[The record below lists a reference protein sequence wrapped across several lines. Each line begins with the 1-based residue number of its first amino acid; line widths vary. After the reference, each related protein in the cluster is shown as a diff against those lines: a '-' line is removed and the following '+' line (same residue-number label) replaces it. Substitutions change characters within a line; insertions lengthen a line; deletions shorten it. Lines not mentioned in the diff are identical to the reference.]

1 MFIQK
6 ERYFMNKMS
15 SHFRIASRKALNL
28 PIDDKEYTV
37 SLTKY
42 IPVNNNIIVHISSVT
57 EEVLTNTIV
66 EYNEDDDFMDVVY
79 NFVEAKEFKNVT
91 SFSFIIEFK
100 TDDVILKVCACIN
113 EEGSSENKTEEFIFA
128 ADEIIRYWMICNTVN
143 IISKARTCKSID
155 EIIWRPIDYG
165 MITFLK

>member
-1 MFIQK
+1 
-6 ERYFMNKMS
+6 MNKMS
-15 SHFRIASRKALNL
+15 SHFRLASRKALNL

-42 IPVNNNIIVHISSVT
+42 IPVNCNIIVSISSNS

-100 TDDVILKVCACIN
+100 TDDIVLKVCACIN
-113 EEGSSENKTEEFIFA
+113 ENGSENKTEEFILP
-128 ADEIIRYWMICNTVN
+128 ADEIIRYWMICNTIN
-143 IISKARTCKSID
+143 IISKARTGKSID
-155 EIIWRPIDYG
+155 EIIWRPIDYS

>member
-1 MFIQK
+1 
-6 ERYFMNKMS
+6 MNKMS
-15 SHFRIASRKALNL
+15 SHFRLASRKALNL

-42 IPVNNNIIVHISSVT
+42 IPVNNNIIAHISSDT

-100 TDDVILKVCACIN
+100 TDDIVLKVCACMN
-113 EEGSSENKTEEFIFA
+113 ENGSENKTEEFILP

-143 IISKARTCKSID
+143 IISKARTGKSID

>member
-1 MFIQK
+1 
-6 ERYFMNKMS
+6 MNKMS

-42 IPVNNNIIVHISSVT
+42 IPVNCNIMVRITSDT
-57 EEVLTNTIV
+57 EEILTNVIV
-66 EYNEDDDFMDVVY
+66 EYNEDDDFMSNTVY
-79 NFVEAKEFKNVT
+79 NFVEAKEFKNVE

-100 TDDVILKVCACIN
+100 TDDVILKVCASIN
-113 EEGSSENKTEEFIFA
+113 EEGSNESKSEEFIIPV
-128 ADEIIRYWMICNTVN
+128 DEIIRYWMICNIVN
-143 IISKARTCKSID
+143 IISKARTCKSVD

>member
-1 MFIQK
+1 
-6 ERYFMNKMS
+6 MNKMS

-42 IPVNNNIIVHISSVT
+42 IPVNCNIIVSISSNS

-66 EYNEDDDFMDVVY
+66 EYNEDDDFIDVVY
-79 NFVEAKEFKNVT
+79 NFVKAKEFKNVT

-100 TDDVILKVCACIN
+100 TDDIVLKVCACMN
-113 EEGSSENKTEEFIFA
+113 EDGSENKTEEFILP
-128 ADEIIRYWMICNTVN
+128 ADEIIRYWMICNTIN
-143 IISKARTCKSID
+143 IISKARTGKSID
-155 EIIWRPIDYG
+155 EIIWRPIDYS

>member
-1 MFIQK
+1 
-6 ERYFMNKMS
+6 MNKMS

-42 IPVNNNIIVHISSVT
+42 TPVNNNIIAHISSDT

-100 TDDVILKVCACIN
+100 TDDIVLKVCACMN
-113 EEGSSENKTEEFIFA
+113 EDGSSENKTEEFILP
-128 ADEIIRYWMICNTVN
+128 ADEIIRYWMICNTIN
-143 IISKARTCKSID
+143 IISKARTGKSID
-155 EIIWRPIDYG
+155 EIIWRPIDYS

>member
-1 MFIQK
+1 
-6 ERYFMNKMS
+6 MNKMS

-42 IPVNNNIIVHISSVT
+42 IPVNCNIIVSISSNS

-79 NFVEAKEFKNVT
+79 KFVEAKEFKNAT

-100 TDDVILKVCACIN
+100 TDDIVLKVCACMN
-113 EEGSSENKTEEFIFA
+113 ENGSENKTEEFIIP

-143 IISKARTCKSID
+143 IISKARTGKSID
-155 EIIWRPIDYG
+155 EIIWRPIDYS

>member
-1 MFIQK
+1 MS
-6 ERYFMNKMS
+6 KMS
-15 SHFRIASRKALNL
+15 SHFRIALRKALNL
-28 PIDDKEYTV
+28 PIDDKEYTI

-42 IPVNNNIIVHISSVT
+42 IPVNSNIIVSISSNS
-57 EEVLTNTIV
+57 EEVLTNDIV
-66 EYNEDDDFMDVVY
+66 EYNKDDDFMNVVY
-79 NFVEAKEFKNVT
+79 EFVKAKEFKNVK

-113 EEGSSENKTEEFIFA
+113 EEGSSESKTEKFILP

-143 IISKARTCKSID
+143 IISKARTCKSVD
-155 EIIWRPIDYG
+155 EIIWRPIDYS

>member
-1 MFIQK
+1 
-6 ERYFMNKMS
+6 MNKMS

-42 IPVNNNIIVHISSVT
+42 IPVNNNIIAHISSDT

-66 EYNEDDDFMDVVY
+66 EYNEDDDFMSNAVY
-79 NFVEAKEFKNVT
+79 NFVEAKEFKNVE
-91 SFSFIIEFK
+91 SFSFIVEFK
-100 TDDVILKVCACIN
+100 TDDVILKIRVYMN
-113 EEGSSENKTEEFIFA
+113 KEEWSENKTEEFIFA

-143 IISKARTCKSID
+143 IISKARTGKSID
-155 EIIWRPIDYG
+155 EIIWRPIDYS

>member
-1 MFIQK
+1 
-6 ERYFMNKMS
+6 MNKMS
-15 SHFRIASRKALNL
+15 SHFRHASRKALNL

-42 IPVNNNIIVHISSVT
+42 IPVNNNIIAHISSDT

-79 NFVEAKEFKNVT
+79 KFVEAKEFKNVT

-100 TDDVILKVCACIN
+100 TDDIVLKVCACIN
-113 EEGSSENKTEEFIFA
+113 ENGSENKTEEFILP
-128 ADEIIRYWMICNTVN
+128 ADEIIRYWMICNTIN
-143 IISKARTCKSID
+143 IISKARTGKSID
-155 EIIWRPIDYG
+155 EIIWRPIDYS

>member
-1 MFIQK
+1 
-6 ERYFMNKMS
+6 MNKMS

-42 IPVNNNIIVHISSVT
+42 IPVNNNIIAHISSDT

-79 NFVEAKEFKNVT
+79 EFVKAKELKNVE

-100 TDDVILKVCACIN
+100 TDDMILKVSACIN
-113 EEGSSENKTEEFIFA
+113 EDGSSESKTEEFIFA
-128 ADEIIRYWMICNTVN
+128 ANEIIRYWMVCNTIN
-143 IISKARTCKSID
+143 IVSKARTGKSID
-155 EIIWRPIDYG
+155 EIIWRPIDYS

>member
-1 MFIQK
+1 MS
-6 ERYFMNKMS
+6 KMS
-15 SHFRIASRKALNL
+15 SHFRIALRKALNL
-28 PIDDKEYTV
+28 PIDDKEYTI

-42 IPVNNNIIVHISSVT
+42 IPVNSNIIVSISSNS
-57 EEVLTNTIV
+57 EEVLTNTII
-66 EYNEDDDFMDVVY
+66 EYNEDGDFMNVVY

-100 TDDVILKVCACIN
+100 TDDIVLKVCACMD
-113 EEGSSENKTEEFIFA
+113 EDGSKNKTEKFILP

-143 IISKARTCKSID
+143 IISKARTCKSVD
-155 EIIWRPIDYG
+155 EIIWRPIDYS